1 MTATLTSFDR
11 ARAYVAKIP
20 GAVQGNHG
28 DCQTLAVANV
38 LVWDFA
44 LSPTEALI
52 ILREY
57 NSRCSPSWADADLI
71 RKLQSAEKQSHAKPR
86 GNLLDGKPSSFQRP
100 SAAPKPRV
108 DPASAVENYLR
119 GFRCD
124 EADLWEASA
133 IRPPDDWT
141 TDALAL
147 LASLYLPGELVNV
160 VTAFK
165 ADTKP
170 DGSLKANP
178 AGFGDTLERDKLIA
192 LFRER
197 GTQQSE
203 AGGWL
208 RMNPVD
214 RGGTADANVTAFRF
228 ALIECDAVPVDL
240 QLSLLAKLPL
250 PTAAILT
257 SGGRSLHAWVR
268 VDAASAEAYRQTVA
282 RMLALLS
289 KFGVDGANKN
299 PSRLSRLPG
308 VTRTIGA
315 AGDGRQRLLYLN
327 PSPKQKAIL

>member
-1 MTATLTSFDR
+1 MNATLTSLDR

-20 GAVQGNHG
+20 GAVQGDHG
-28 DCQTLAVANV
+28 DCQTLAVANA

-44 LSPTEALI
+44 LSPTESLT
-52 ILREY
+52 LFREW
-57 NSRCSPSWADADLI
+57 NSRCSPPWTEADLI
-71 RKLQSAEKQSHAKPR
+71 RKLQSAEKQPHAKPR
-86 GNLLDGKPSSFQRP
+86 GNLLDGKSSSWKRPSS
-100 SAAPKPRV
+100 SPKPQI

-124 EADLWEASA
+124 EVDLWEASPV
-133 IRPPDDWT
+133 RPPADWKQ
-141 TDALAL
+141 DALAL
-147 LASLYLPGELVNV
+147 LENLYLPGELINV

-165 ADTKP
+165 VAPKADGAT
-170 DGSLKANP
+170 KANP
-178 AGFGDTLERDKLIA
+178 NGCGNTVERDELIA
-192 LFRER
+192 RFREH
-197 GTQQSE
+197 GTPQSE

-214 RGGTADANVTAFRF
+214 GGGTADANVTAFRF
-228 ALIECDAVPVDL
+228 ALLECDAIPLEL
-240 QLSLLAKLPL
+240 QLPLLAKLPL

-268 VDAASAEAYRQTVA
+268 VDAASAEDYRQTVA
-282 RMLALLS
+282 RMLTLLS
-289 KFGVDGANKN
+289 KFGVDGQNKN

-327 PSPKQKAIL
+327 PTPKQKAIL